1 MRIEELLA
9 PEALA
14 SLEAAV
20 GRAERTTSSEIVPM
34 LVERSDSYA
43 DVRAGVAALLAFAA
57 GAVWLALWPR
67 LARWTVPTQICVF
80 AALVWL
86 LHWRPLLRA
95 LLPARLRRERVQRAA
110 ALAFH
115 HGGIHSTRE
124 RTGILLYVSLL
135 EHQVVVL
142 ADEGIHARVGEGT
155 WDDVV
160 TRVLDGIRSGRADDG
175 LVEAIR
181 LCGEHLAAHFPRRDD
196 DENEL
201 ADRPRGA

>member
-1 MRIEELLA
+1 MRIEQLLA

-14 SLEAAV
+14 AIEAAV
-20 GRAERTTSSEIVPM
+20 GRAERATSSEIVPM

-43 DVRAGVAALLAFAA
+43 DVRAGAAALLAFAA
-57 GAVWLALWPR
+57 GALWLALWPR
-67 LARWTVPTQICVF
+67 LARWTVPTQIGVF

-86 LHWRPLLRA
+86 LLRA
-95 LLPARLRRERVQRAA
+95 LLPLRLRRERVQRAA

-115 HGGIHSTRE
+115 HGGLHSTRE

-135 EHQVVVL
+135 ERQVAVL
-142 ADEGIHARVGEGT
+142 ADQGIHARVPEGT
-155 WDDVV
+155 WQDVV

-181 LCGEHLAAHFPRRDD
+181 LCGEHLAAHFPRRPDD
-196 DENEL
+196 VNEL
-201 ADRPRGA
+201 PDRPRGA